1 MRGAWTAI
9 IVNYNGA
16 TYLDACISALEG
28 TDARPTEIVVVDNAS
43 TDDSLLELH
52 AHPRVNVLS
61 QPVNRG
67 FAGGANAGLQIVET
81 PYAVILNPDVEVAP
95 TFGNALLRAFA
106 EDARLGAAGALLTY
120 PGTSTVQHAGGIV
133 DRPLLTTRHRHY
145 QDDLSAIDNETV
157 AVDFVTG
164 GAMALRMEAVCQI
177 GGFDEQFSPVYYED
191 VDLCYELRRVGWGV
205 RFVPSIRAEHYE
217 GATLAR
223 SDDYYRYLH
232 RSRILFAL
240 KHLSAR
246 EWQCSFLPAEVE
258 RIRQDIG
265 SEGSNDWRAF
275 SGADAVSVLLG
286 LDDERTGMPP
296 SSLAA
301 VSPAAGQESLEEM
314 RGLWEVQRRKPGESR
329 FRRLLTPWNRQID
342 RALEQQ
348 RAFNGALVRAFEQQ
362 SEINRAQTANLLL
375 VALELIARLRAASP
389 QDSDSPS
396 LQ

>member
-1 MRGAWTAI
+1 MREAWTAI

-16 TYLDACISALEG
+16 TYLDACITALES

-52 AHPRVNVLS
+52 TYPRVNVLQ

-67 FAGGANAGLQIVET
+67 FAGGANAGLDAVET
-81 PYAVILNPDVEVAP
+81 PLAVILNPDVEVEL
-95 TFGNALLRAFA
+95 TFGSAVLRAFSA
-106 EDARLGAAGALLTY
+106 DARLGVAGALLTY

-133 DRPLLTTRHRHY
+133 DRPLLTTRHRYY
-145 QDDLSAIDNETV
+145 QDDVSAIGTESV

-164 GAMALRMEAVCQI
+164 GAMALRMAAVRQV

-191 VDLCYELRRVGWGV
+191 VDLCYELRRAGWRV
-205 RFVPSIRAEHYE
+205 RFDPSIRAEHHE

-223 SDDYYRYLH
+223 SDDYYRFIH

-240 KHLSAR
+240 KHLSPG
-246 EWQCSFLPAEVE
+246 EWQHSFLPAEIE

-275 SGADAVSVLLG
+275 SGADAISALLG
-286 LDDERTGMPP
+286 VDNAGSVATSP
-296 SSLAA
+296 LAA
-301 VSPAAGQESLEEM
+301 VSPAAGHVALGEM
-314 RGLWEVQRRKPGESR
+314 RALWEVERRTPGESR
-329 FRRLLTPWNRQID
+329 IRRLLTPWNRQLD

-362 SEINRAQTANLLL
+362 DAINRAQTANLLL
-375 VALELIARLRAASP
+375 IALEVIARLRAT
-389 QDSDSPS
+389 SDPVRESQWS
-396 LQ
+396 Q

>member
-1 MRGAWTAI
+1 MREAWTAI

-16 TYLDACISALEG
+16 TYLDACITALES

-52 AHPRVNVLS
+52 TYPRVNVLQ

-67 FAGGANAGLQIVET
+67 FAGGANAGLDAVET
-81 PYAVILNPDVEVAP
+81 PLAVILNPDVEVEP
-95 TFGNALLRAFA
+95 TFGSAVLRAFSA
-106 EDARLGAAGALLTY
+106 DARLGVAGALLTY

-133 DRPLLTTRHRHY
+133 DRPLLTTRHRYY
-145 QDDLSAIDNETV
+145 QDDVSAIGTESV

-164 GAMALRMEAVCQI
+164 GAMALRMAAVRQV

-191 VDLCYELRRVGWGV
+191 VDLCYELRRAGWRV
-205 RFVPSIRAEHYE
+205 RFDPSIRAEHHE

-223 SDDYYRYLH
+223 SDDYYRFIH

-240 KHLSAR
+240 KHLSPG
-246 EWQCSFLPAEVE
+246 EWQHSFLPAEIE

-275 SGADAVSVLLG
+275 SGADAISALLG
-286 LDDERTGMPP
+286 VDNAGSVATSP
-296 SSLAA
+296 LAA
-301 VSPAAGQESLEEM
+301 VSPAAGHVALGEM
-314 RGLWEVQRRKPGESR
+314 RALWEVERRTPGESR
-329 FRRLLTPWNRQID
+329 IRRLLTPWNRQLD

-362 SEINRAQTANLLL
+362 DAINRAQTANLLL
-375 VALELIARLRAASP
+375 IALEVIARLRAT
-389 QDSDSPS
+389 SDPVRESQWS
-396 LQ
+396 Q

>member
-1 MRGAWTAI
+1 MREAWTAI

-16 TYLDACISALEG
+16 TYLDACITALES

-52 AHPRVNVLS
+52 TYPRVNVLQ

-67 FAGGANAGLQIVET
+67 FAGGANAGLDAVET
-81 PYAVILNPDVEVAP
+81 PLAVILNPDVEVEL
-95 TFGNALLRAFA
+95 TFGSAVLRAFSA
-106 EDARLGAAGALLTY
+106 DARLGVAGALLTY

-133 DRPLLTTRHRHY
+133 DRPLLTTRHRYY
-145 QDDLSAIDNETV
+145 QDDVSAIGAESV

-164 GAMALRMEAVCQI
+164 GAMALRMAAVRQV

-191 VDLCYELRRVGWGV
+191 VDLCYELRRAGWRV
-205 RFVPSIRAEHYE
+205 RFDPSIRAEHHE

-223 SDDYYRYLH
+223 SDDYYRFIH

-240 KHLSAR
+240 KHLSPG
-246 EWQCSFLPAEVE
+246 EWQHSFLPAEIE

-275 SGADAVSVLLG
+275 SGADAISALLG
-286 LDDERTGMPP
+286 VDNAGSAASPT
-296 SSLAA
+296 LAA
-301 VSPAAGQESLEEM
+301 VSPAAGHVALGEM
-314 RGLWEVQRRKPGESR
+314 RALWEVERRTPGESR
-329 FRRLLTPWNRQID
+329 IRRLLTPWNRQLD

-362 SEINRAQTANLLL
+362 DAINRAQTANLLL
-375 VALELIARLRAASP
+375 IALEVIARLRVT
-389 QDSDSPS
+389 SDPVRESQWS
-396 LQ
+396 Q

>member
-1 MRGAWTAI
+1 MREAWTAI

-16 TYLDACISALEG
+16 TYLDACITALES

-52 AHPRVNVLS
+52 TYPRVNVLQ

-67 FAGGANAGLQIVET
+67 FAGGANAGLDAVET
-81 PYAVILNPDVEVAP
+81 PLAVILNPDVEVEP
-95 TFGNALLRAFA
+95 TFGSAVLRAFSA
-106 EDARLGAAGALLTY
+106 DARLGVAGALLTY

-133 DRPLLTTRHRHY
+133 DRPRLTTRHRHY
-145 QDDLSAIDNETV
+145 QDDVSAIGAESV

-164 GAMALRMEAVCQI
+164 GAMALRMAAVRQV

-191 VDLCYELRRVGWGV
+191 VDLCYELRRAGWRV
-205 RFVPSIRAEHYE
+205 RFDPSIRAEHHE

-223 SDDYYRYLH
+223 SDDYYRFIH

-240 KHLSAR
+240 KHLSPG
-246 EWQCSFLPAEVE
+246 EWQHSFLPAEIE

-275 SGADAVSVLLG
+275 SGADAISALLG
-286 LDDERTGMPP
+286 ADNAGSVATSP
-296 SSLAA
+296 LAG
-301 VSPAAGQESLEEM
+301 VSPAAGQATLEEL
-314 RGLWEVQRRKPGESR
+314 RGLWAVERRKPGETR
-329 FRRLLTPWNRQID
+329 FRRLLTPWNRQLD

-362 SEINRAQTANLLL
+362 DAINRAQTANLLL
-375 VALELIARLRAASP
+375 IALEVIARLRAT
-389 QDSDSPS
+389 SDPVRESQWS
-396 LQ
+396 Q